1 MITGVRG
8 SGKTVLMTIIVNKLK
23 KEWICIELNLERD
36 LLVSLASKLASINEL
51 AQIFKKAKIN
61 LSLYNIG
68 IEITISITLESI
80 KKKGKKILITIDEVS
95 NTK

>member
-8 SGKTVLMTIIVNKLK
+8 SGKTVLMTSIVNKLK

-68 IEITISITLESI
+68 IEIAISITLESI